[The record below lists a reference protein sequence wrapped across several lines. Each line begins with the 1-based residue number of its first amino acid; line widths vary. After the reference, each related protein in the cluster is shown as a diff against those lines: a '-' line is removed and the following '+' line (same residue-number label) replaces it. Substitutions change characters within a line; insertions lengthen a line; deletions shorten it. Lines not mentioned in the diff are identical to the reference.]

1 MRFFFNDD
9 YARQVLKPVEH
20 RHTILI
26 SYSFFDRNADE
37 LFDIT
42 GFVFENKINF
52 KERFIDKFSFLNQ
65 LFSILF
71 MYQIKNLSIYFTDYS
86 ESDLNEYMQF
96 ETNAENVIEKLYE
109 IFIEYAQ
116 KTGYTFPNINI
127 SIKES

>member
-1 MRFFFNDD
+1 
-9 YARQVLKPVEH
+9 
-20 RHTILI
+20 
-26 SYSFFDRNADE
+26 
-37 LFDIT
+37 
-42 GFVFENKINF
+42 
-52 KERFIDKFSFLNQ
+52 
-65 LFSILF
+65 